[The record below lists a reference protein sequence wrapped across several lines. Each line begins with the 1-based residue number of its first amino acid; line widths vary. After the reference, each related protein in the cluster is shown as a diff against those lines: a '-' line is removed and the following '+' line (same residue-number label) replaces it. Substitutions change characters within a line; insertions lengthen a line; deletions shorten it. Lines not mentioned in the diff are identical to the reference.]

1 LEKSRLNIEL
11 TYKDKEGEVLSN
23 IQPISL
29 NEVKRFSRGPPDE
42 WYNLLIF
49 GDNLP
54 AMKAL
59 LNRPDIKGQVR
70 LVYIDPP
77 FSTNQVFRSGA
88 SRTSTISSSR
98 EDQSAYQDLL
108 VGAEYIEFLRKR
120 LILLKELLADDG
132 SIYVHID
139 WKMGH
144 YVKVLMDEIFGQEH
158 FINDIARIKCNPK
171 NFERKGYGNIK
182 DMILFYSKTDN
193 FVWNGSYMGYT
204 RQQLERLFP
213 KVDKDGRRYT
223 TNPLH
228 APGETENGPTGQPW
242 RGMLPPKGRHWR
254 YPPEVL
260 EQLDRQGLIEWSKT
274 GNPRK
279 KIYAD
284 EYVKKKMYRQD
295 IWEFKDPPYPSYPTE
310 KNLEMLKVI
319 VEASSNRGDI
329 VLDCFSGSGTTLI
342 ASEQLGRRWIGIDNS
357 SKAIEVTLK
366 RLQALRKVRPFIL
379 YEGSGGLLPEAL
391 QKVLQQ

>member
-1 LEKSRLNIEL
+1 MPCKESGREKGGE
-11 TYKDKEGEVLSN
+11 EEVLAGVQSV
-23 IQPISL
+23 SL
-29 NEVKRFSRGPPDE
+29 NEVKRFGRSLHDE
-42 WYNLLIF
+42 WHNLLVF
-49 GDNLP
+49 GDNLH

-59 LNRPDIKGQVR
+59 MSRCDIRGRVR

-77 FSTNQVFRSGA
+77 FSTNQEFRAGV

-98 EDQSAYQDLL
+98 EDQTAYQDLL
-108 VGAEYIEFLRKR
+108 AGAEYLEFLRER
-120 LILLKELLADDG
+120 LVLLRELLANDG

-158 FINDIARIKCNPK
+158 FINDITRIKCNPK

-193 FVWNGSYMGYT
+193 YVWNGSYVGYT
-204 RQQLERLFP
+204 KQQLERLFP
-213 KVDKDGRRYT
+213 KVDQDGRRYT

-228 APGETENGPTGQPW
+228 APGETKNGPTGQPW
-242 RGMLPPKGRHWR
+242 RGVLPPRGRHWR

-260 EQLDRQGLIEWSKT
+260 EQLDKQGLIEWSRS

-284 EYVKKKMYRQD
+284 EYARKKMYRQD

-319 VEASSNRGDI
+319 VEASSNKEDI
-329 VLDCFSGSGTTLI
+329 VLDCFSGSGTTLV
-342 ASEQLGRRWIGIDNS
+342 ASELLGRRWIGIDNS
-357 SKAIEVTLK
+357 PKAIEVTLR
-366 RLQALRKVRPFIL
+366 RLQNLKKVRPFTLHKVSI
-379 YEGSGGLLPEAL
+379 EPLPEAL
-391 QKVLQQ
+391 QEVLQQ

>member
-1 LEKSRLNIEL
+1 MEKPIEL
-11 TYKDKEGEVLSN
+11 NVEVTYKGKLRREDIIANITSTRLHKLKSFGIGLDDWCNMLIFSDNLTAMKTLMSWSN
-23 IQPISL
+23 
-29 NEVKRFSRGPPDE
+29 VKRH
-42 WYNLLIF
+42 
-49 GDNLP
+49 
-54 AMKAL
+54 
-59 LNRPDIKGQVR
+59 VR
-70 LVYIDPP
+70 LMYIDPP
-77 FSTNQVFRSGA
+77 FSTNQEFRAGV

-108 VGAEYIEFLRKR
+108 VGAEYLEFLRKR

-144 YVKVLMDEIFGQEH
+144 YVKALMDEIFGQEH

-171 NFERKGYGNIK
+171 NFERRGYGNIR
-182 DMILFYSKTDN
+182 DMILFYSKTNDYI
-193 FVWNGSYMGYT
+193 WNSSLESYT
-204 RQQLERLFP
+204 KQQIQRLFP
-213 KVDKDGRRYT
+213 KVDKSGRRYT

-228 APGETENGPTGQPW
+228 APGETANGPTGQRW
-242 RGMLPPKGRHWR
+242 RDMLPPKGRHWR
-254 YPPEVL
+254 YPPTVL
-260 EQLDRQGLIEWSKT
+260 EQLDKRGLIEWSRT

-284 EYVKKKMYRQD
+284 EYVRKKKLRQD

-319 VEASSNRGDI
+319 MQASSNKGDL

-342 ASEQLGRRWIGIDNS
+342 AAEQTGRRWIGIDNS
-357 SKAIEVTLK
+357 PVAISVALK
-366 RLQALRKVRPFIL
+366 RLLSLERYRAFRVYNGTDQPV
-379 YEGSGGLLPEAL
+379 SL
-391 QKVLQQ
+391 QGEVLC